1 MKRNTFLKQLPKHI
15 IIWIFLLFTFFPVV
29 WTISASFRAG
39 GGLVGQKLIPDNPT
53 LSHYER
59 LGEIGFLTW
68 IKNSLGVSIS
78 TAILTV
84 FFISLAA
91 YAFSR
96 FNFWGKKYSLIT
108 LFILQMFPAIMG
120 MVAIYLLLYHIGRYV
135 PFLGLNTLSGL
146 VMVYLGGGV
155 PYNIWLM
162 KGFLDSIPDSL
173 EESALIDGAT
183 RFQAYYKIILPLST
197 PILAVVAITTFI
209 STYSEFL
216 LASIVLKDP
225 AKYTFAVGLR
235 NFVAGMYDVR
245 WGDFAAA
252 SILGALPIVIL
263 FLALQNLIVSGL
275 TRGAVKE

>member
-135 PFLGLNTLSGL
+135 PFFRSKYPFRSCDGIS
-146 VMVYLGGGV
+146 
-155 PYNIWLM
+155 WRWS
-162 KGFLDSIPDSL
+162 SIQHMAN
-173 EESALIDGAT
+173 E
-183 RFQAYYKIILPLST
+183 RIL
-197 PILAVVAITTFI
+197 
-209 STYSEFL
+209 
-216 LASIVLKDP
+216 
-225 AKYTFAVGLR
+225 R
-235 NFVAGMYDVR
+235 
-245 WGDFAAA
+245 
-252 SILGALPIVIL
+252 
-263 FLALQNLIVSGL
+263 
-275 TRGAVKE
+275 